1 MRISIIYNLRIL
13 RYKMIVLFALFST
26 LTIYSQTTTV
36 QGVVRDSVTNEPLE
50 FATVRIDGT
59 TLGKLSDENGKFS
72 LNNNTG
78 GNILVV
84 SMMGYESRKITLPAN
99 KASQL
104 DIKLK
109 AEGVQLNEIV
119 IRPGKEKYSKK
130 DNPAVELIKKVIA
143 NKYDYLITNQ
153 DYYMNDEYDRLM
165 FAFNEYVPG
174 KGILKNLKFVSK
186 YADTSKIDNK
196 PILPFSIRET
206 LSNVY
211 YRKDPKGTRRVVVA
225 YQNEGLDEQMNTES
239 MESVIAEV
247 FKDVTITDNNINM
260 LFQDFVSP
268 LSSTSSVNFYKWY
281 IIDTVMIDQKK
292 YVNLG
297 FVPFNTQDVG
307 FIGNL
312 YVQPEAPYAVKRVS
326 FRVPP
331 KINVNYVENM
341 LITQEFYE
349 KSPDLWVPLRF
360 TTAID
365 MSMYG
370 AAKFYVEKERTFE
383 NFVFNLPVDAAFGTS
398 SPVVYLSDY
407 KKHDKNYWNA
417 SRPKV
422 VNKDYRLGE
431 MMDEFRA
438 NKFVDITLKTIDVLT
453 SQYLPTNSNEE
464 KNKLDL
470 GTTLTFYSY
479 NHLEGNRFRLTAS
492 TTKNLHPHFFL
503 YGYLAYGTKDEKW
516 KYYGEAT
523 WSFNQKKY
531 HKDEFPKHNIS
542 IAHKYDVNPLGQRF
556 LQAERDNILLSFR
569 ARRYNNMTYD
579 RMTEIDYIHEYHGGF
594 SYNIYGRTHNEEAA
608 GELKFQRKD
617 ENGMLVNMGNLKTT
631 EAGIDI
637 RYAHGEKFFQQK
649 RRRQALPSKGYTI
662 QYSHIMGFKNVL
674 GGQFKYNKSSLSFDK
689 ELWIAPYGRLGITAK
704 GEKIWGSVPFPL
716 LLSANANTSITI
728 QRGSFYML
736 SPLEFLNDS
745 QVTWDVDYRMGG
757 WLFNRIPIIK
767 LLKLREVA
775 GFRGFWGHLTDGNNP
790 EYNRDLLVFPKEVF
804 SMGKTPYMEYS
815 VGVENIF
822 QFFRVDYV
830 RRLNYLDNPDVKKSG
845 FRISFEFSF

>member
-1 MRISIIYNLRIL
+1 M
-13 RYKMIVLFALFST
+13 MIMLFALFSIS
-26 LTIYSQTTTV
+26 TIYSQTTSV

-50 FATVRIDGT
+50 FATVRFDGT
-59 TLGKLSDENGKFS
+59 TVGKLSDEVGKFS
-72 LNNNTG
+72 LSNTTG
-78 GNILVV
+78 GNTVV
-84 SMMGYESRKITLPAN
+84 VTMMGYESRTIIVPLN
-99 KASQL
+99 KTTQL

-153 DYYMNDEYDRLM
+153 NYYMNDEYDRLM

-247 FKDVTITDNNINM
+247 FKDVSITDNNINM

-349 KSPDLWVPLRF
+349 KSPNLWVPSRF

-383 NFVFNLPVDAAFGTS
+383 NFIFNLPVDAAFGTS

-438 NKFVDITLKTIDVLT
+438 NKLVDITLKTIDVLT

-492 TTKNLHPHFFL
+492 TTKNLYPHFFM
-503 YGYLAYGTKDEKW
+503 YGYLAYGTKDAKW

-531 HKDEFPKHNIS
+531 HKDEFPRHNIS

-556 LQAERDNILLSFR
+556 LQAERDNILLSLR

-608 GELKFQRKD
+608 GELKFQRYD
-617 ENGMLVNMGNLKTT
+617 ESGMLVDMGNLKTT

-689 ELWIAPYGRLGITAK
+689 ELWIAPYGRLGFTVK

-716 LLSANANTSITI
+716 LLAANANTSITI

-736 SPLEFLNDS
+736 SPMEFLNDS
-745 QVTWDVDYRMGG
+745 QLTWDMDYRMGG
-757 WLFNRIPIIK
+757 WLFNRIPVLK

-775 GFRGFWGHLTDGNNP
+775 GFRGFWGHLTRDNNP
-790 EYNRDLLVFPKEVF
+790 AYNTDLLVFPKDVY
-804 SMGKTPYMEYS
+804 SMGRAPYMEYS
-815 VGVENIF
+815 VGIENIL
-822 QFFRVDYV
+822 QVFRVDYV
-830 RRLNYLDNPDVKKSG
+830 RRVNYLDNPDTEKSG
-845 FRISFEFSF
+845 FRISFEFTF

>member
-1 MRISIIYNLRIL
+1 M
-13 RYKMIVLFALFST
+13 MIMLFALFSIS
-26 LTIYSQTTTV
+26 TIYSQTTSV

-50 FATVRIDGT
+50 FATVRFDGT
-59 TLGKLSDENGKFS
+59 TVGKLSDEAGKFS
-72 LNNNTG
+72 LSNTTG
-78 GNILVV
+78 GNTVV
-84 SMMGYESRKITLPAN
+84 VTMMGYESRTIIVPLN
-99 KASQL
+99 KTTQL

-153 DYYMNDEYDRLM
+153 NYYMNDEYDRLM

-186 YADTSKIDNK
+186 YADSSKIDNK

-247 FKDVTITDNNINM
+247 FKDVSITDNNINM

-349 KSPDLWVPLRF
+349 KSPNLWVPSRF

-365 MSMYG
+365 LSMYG

-383 NFVFNLPVDAAFGTS
+383 NFIFNLPVDAAFGTS

-438 NKFVDITLKTIDVLT
+438 NKLVDITLKTIDVLT

-492 TTKNLHPHFFL
+492 TTKNLHPHFFM
-503 YGYLAYGTKDEKW
+503 YGYLAYGTKDAKW

-531 HKDEFPKHNIS
+531 HKDEFPRHNIS

-556 LQAERDNILLSFR
+556 LQAERDNILLSLR

-608 GELKFQRKD
+608 GELKFQRYD
-617 ENGMLVNMGNLKTT
+617 ESGMLVDMGNLKTT

-689 ELWIAPYGRLGITAK
+689 ELWIAPYGRLGFTLK

-716 LLSANANTSITI
+716 LLAANANTSITI

-736 SPLEFLNDS
+736 SPMEFLNDS
-745 QVTWDVDYRMGG
+745 QLTWDIDYRMGG
-757 WLFNRIPIIK
+757 WLFNRIPLLK

-775 GFRGFWGHLTDGNNP
+775 GFRGFWGHLTRDNNP
-790 EYNRDLLVFPKEVF
+790 AYNTDLLVFPKDVY
-804 SMGKTPYMEYS
+804 SMGRAPYMEYS
-815 VGVENIF
+815 VGIENIL
-822 QFFRVDYV
+822 QVFRVDYV
-830 RRLNYLDNPDVKKSG
+830 RRVNYLDNPDTEKSG
-845 FRISFEFSF
+845 FRISFEFTF

>member
-1 MRISIIYNLRIL
+1 M
-13 RYKMIVLFALFST
+13 MIMLFALFSIS
-26 LTIYSQTTTV
+26 TIYSQTTSV

-50 FATVRIDGT
+50 FATVRFDGT
-59 TLGKLSDENGKFS
+59 TVGKLSDEAGKFS
-72 LNNNTG
+72 LSNTTG
-78 GNILVV
+78 GNTVV
-84 SMMGYESRKITLPAN
+84 VTMMGYESRTIIVPLN
-99 KASQL
+99 KTTQL

-153 DYYMNDEYDRLM
+153 NYYMNDEYDRLM

-186 YADTSKIDNK
+186 YADSSKIDNK

-247 FKDVTITDNNINM
+247 FKDVSITDNNINM

-349 KSPDLWVPLRF
+349 KSPNLWVPSRF

-365 MSMYG
+365 LSMYG

-383 NFVFNLPVDAAFGTS
+383 NFIFNLPVDAAFGTS

-438 NKFVDITLKTIDVLT
+438 NKLVDITLKTIDVLT

-492 TTKNLHPHFFL
+492 TTKNLHPHFFM
-503 YGYLAYGTKDEKW
+503 YGYLAYGTKDAKW

-531 HKDEFPKHNIS
+531 HKDEFPRHNIS

-556 LQAERDNILLSFR
+556 LQAERDNILLSLR

-608 GELKFQRKD
+608 GELKFQRYD
-617 ENGMLVNMGNLKTT
+617 ESGMLVDMGNLKTT

-689 ELWIAPYGRLGITAK
+689 ELWIAPYGRLGFTLK

-716 LLSANANTSITI
+716 LLAANANTSITI

-736 SPLEFLNDS
+736 SPMEFLNDS
-745 QVTWDVDYRMGG
+745 QLTWDIDYRMGG
-757 WLFNRIPIIK
+757 WLFNRIPLLK

-775 GFRGFWGHLTDGNNP
+775 GFRGFWGHLTRDNNP
-790 EYNRDLLVFPKEVF
+790 SYNTDLLVFPKDVY
-804 SMGKTPYMEYS
+804 SMDRAPYMEYS
-815 VGVENIF
+815 VGIENIL
-822 QFFRVDYV
+822 QVFRVDYV
-830 RRLNYLDNPDVKKSG
+830 RRVNYLDNPDTEKSG
-845 FRISFEFSF
+845 FRISFEFTF

>member
-1 MRISIIYNLRIL
+1 MRISVIYNLRVF
-13 RYKMIVLFALFST
+13 RFVMIVFFILFSN
-26 LTIYSQTTTV
+26 LAIYSQNTTA
-36 QGVVRDSVTNEPLE
+36 QGVVRDSVTNEPIE
-50 FATVRIDGT
+50 FATVRFDGT
-59 TLGKLSDENGKFS
+59 DVGKLSDENGKFS
-72 LNNNTG
+72 ISNNKG
-78 GNILVV
+78 SNIVIV
-84 SMMGYESRKITLPAN
+84 SLMGYESRKITVP
-99 KASQL
+99 SGQTTRL
-104 DIKLK
+104 DVKLR

-119 IRPGKEKYSKK
+119 IRPEKEKYSKK
-130 DNPAVELIKKVIA
+130 DNPAVELIKKVID
-143 NKYDYLITNQ
+143 NKYNYLITNQ

-165 FAFNEYVPG
+165 FAINEYKAD
-174 KGILKNLKFVSK
+174 KGILKGLKFASK

-196 PILPFSIRET
+196 PILPVSIRET

-211 YRKDPKGTRRVVVA
+211 YRKNPQGTRRVVVA
-225 YQNEGLDEQMNTES
+225 HQREGLDEQMNTES
-239 MESVIAEV
+239 LETILEEI
-247 FKDVTITDNNINM
+247 FKDVNITDNNINM

-268 LSSTSSVNFYKWY
+268 LSSIASVNFYKWY
-281 IIDTVMIDQKK
+281 IIDTVTIDQKR

-297 FVPFNTQDVG
+297 FVPFNTRDVG
-307 FIGNL
+307 FIGNI
-312 YVQPEAPYAVKRVS
+312 YVQPEAPYAVKQLS
-326 FRVPP
+326 FRVPS

-341 LITQEFYE
+341 LITQEFE
-349 KSPDLWVPLRF
+349 ELAPNLWIPLRF

-365 MSMYG
+365 LSMYG

-383 NFVFNLPVDAAFGTS
+383 NFMFNLPVDAAFGTS
-398 SPVVYLSDY
+398 SPVIYLSDY
-407 KKHDKNYWNA
+407 KKHDKKYWDS
-417 SRPKV
+417 SRPKI

-438 NKFVDITLKTIDVLT
+438 NKLIDISLKTIDVLT
-453 SQYLPTNSNEE
+453 SQYLPTNSNED

-470 GTTLTFYSY
+470 GTTLTFYSF

-492 TTKNLHPHFFL
+492 TTKNLNPHFFM
-503 YGYLAYGTKDEKW
+503 YGYLAYGTKDGKW

-531 HKDEFPKHNIS
+531 HKDEFPKHNLS
-542 IAHKYDVNPLGQRF
+542 ITHKYDVNPLGQRF

-579 RMTEIDYIHEYHGGF
+579 RMTEINYIHEYHGGF
-594 SYNIYGRTHNEEAA
+594 SYNIYARTHNEQAA
-608 GELKFQRKD
+608 GELRFQKRN
-617 ENGMLVNMGNLKTT
+617 EEGLLVDMGNLKTT

-662 QYSHIMGFKNVL
+662 TFSHIMGFRDVL

-689 ELWIAPYGRLGITAK
+689 ELWIAPYGRLGFTLK

-716 LLSANANTSITI
+716 LLSANANSSITI

-745 QVTWDVDYRMGG
+745 QLTWDINYRMGG
-757 WLFNRIPIIK
+757 WLFNRIPLIK
-767 LLKLREVA
+767 SLKLREVA
-775 GFRGFWGHLTDGNNP
+775 GFRGFFGHLTNENNP
-790 EYNRDLLVFPKEVF
+790 TYNKDLLVFPDNVY
-804 SMGKTPYMEYS
+804 SMGSTPYMEYS

-822 QFFRVDYV
+822 KFFRVDYV
-830 RRLNYLDNPDVKKSG
+830 KRISYLDNPDIEKSG

>member
-1 MRISIIYNLRIL
+1 MRISIIYNLRNL
-13 RYKMIVLFALFST
+13 RFMMIMLFALFSIS
-26 LTIYSQTTTV
+26 TIYSQTTSV

-50 FATVRIDGT
+50 FATVRFDGT
-59 TLGKLSDENGKFS
+59 TVGKLSDEVGKFS
-72 LNNNTG
+72 LSNTTG
-78 GNILVV
+78 GNTVV
-84 SMMGYESRKITLPAN
+84 VTMMGYESRTIIVPLN
-99 KASQL
+99 KTTQL

-153 DYYMNDEYDRLM
+153 NYYMNDEYDRLM

-247 FKDVTITDNNINM
+247 FKDVSITDNNINM

-349 KSPDLWVPLRF
+349 KSPNLWVPSRF

-383 NFVFNLPVDAAFGTS
+383 NFIFNLPVDAAFGTS

-438 NKFVDITLKTIDVLT
+438 NKLVDITLKTIDVLT

-492 TTKNLHPHFFL
+492 TTKNLHPHFFM
-503 YGYLAYGTKDEKW
+503 YGYLAYGTKDAKW

-531 HKDEFPKHNIS
+531 HKDEFPRHNIS

-556 LQAERDNILLSFR
+556 LQAERDNILLSLR

-608 GELKFQRKD
+608 GELKFQRYD
-617 ENGMLVNMGNLKTT
+617 ESGMLVDMGNLKTT

-689 ELWIAPYGRLGITAK
+689 ELWIAPYGRLGFTVK

-716 LLSANANTSITI
+716 LLAANANTSITI

-736 SPLEFLNDS
+736 SPMEFLNDS
-745 QVTWDVDYRMGG
+745 QLTWDIDYRMGG
-757 WLFNRIPIIK
+757 WLFNRIPVLK

-775 GFRGFWGHLTDGNNP
+775 GFRGFWGHLTRDNNP
-790 EYNRDLLVFPKEVF
+790 AYNTDLLVFPKDVY
-804 SMGKTPYMEYS
+804 SMGRAPYMEYS
-815 VGVENIF
+815 VGIENIL
-822 QFFRVDYV
+822 QVFRVDYV
-830 RRLNYLDNPDVKKSG
+830 RRVNYLDNPDTEKSG
-845 FRISFEFSF
+845 FRISFEFTF

>member
-1 MRISIIYNLRIL
+1 MVI
-13 RYKMIVLFALFST
+13 MLFALFSIS
-26 LTIYSQTTTV
+26 TIYSQTTSV

-50 FATVRIDGT
+50 FATVRFDGT
-59 TLGKLSDENGKFS
+59 TVGKLSDEAGKFS
-72 LNNNTG
+72 LSNTTG
-78 GNILVV
+78 GNTVV
-84 SMMGYESRKITLPAN
+84 VTMMGYESRTITVPLN
-99 KASQL
+99 KTTQL

-153 DYYMNDEYDRLM
+153 NYYMNDEYDRLM

-247 FKDVTITDNNINM
+247 FKDVSITDNNINM

-326 FRVPP
+326 FRVPS

-349 KSPDLWVPLRF
+349 KSPNLWVPSRF

-383 NFVFNLPVDAAFGTS
+383 NFIFNLPVDAAFGTS

-438 NKFVDITLKTIDVLT
+438 NKLVDITLKTIDVLT

-492 TTKNLHPHFFL
+492 TTKNLHPHFFM
-503 YGYLAYGTKDEKW
+503 YGYLAYGTKDAKW

-523 WSFNQKKY
+523 WSLNQKKY
-531 HKDEFPKHNIS
+531 HKDEFPRHNIS

-556 LQAERDNILLSFR
+556 LQAERDNILLSLR

-608 GELKFQRKD
+608 GELKFQRYD
-617 ENGMLVNMGNLKTT
+617 ESGMLVDMGNLKTT

-689 ELWIAPYGRLGITAK
+689 ELWIAPYGRLGFTVK
-704 GEKIWGSVPFPL
+704 GEKIWGAVPFPL
-716 LLSANANTSITI
+716 LLAANANTSITI

-736 SPLEFLNDS
+736 SPMEFLNDS
-745 QVTWDVDYRMGG
+745 QLTWDMDYRMGG

-775 GFRGFWGHLTDGNNP
+775 GFRGFWGHLTRDNNP
-790 EYNRDLLVFPKEVF
+790 AYNTDLLVFPKDVY
-804 SMGKTPYMEYS
+804 SMGRAPYMEYS
-815 VGVENIF
+815 VGIENIL
-822 QFFRVDYV
+822 QVFRVDYV
-830 RRLNYLDNPDVKKSG
+830 RRVNYLDNPDTEKSG
-845 FRISFEFSF
+845 FRISFEFTF

>member
-1 MRISIIYNLRIL
+1 MSIIYNLRNL
-13 RYKMIVLFALFST
+13 RFMMIMLFALFSIS
-26 LTIYSQTTTV
+26 TIYSQTTSV

-50 FATVRIDGT
+50 FATVRFDGT
-59 TLGKLSDENGKFS
+59 TVGKLSDEVGKFS
-72 LNNNTG
+72 LSNTTG
-78 GNILVV
+78 GNTVV
-84 SMMGYESRKITLPAN
+84 VTMMGYESRTIIVPLN
-99 KASQL
+99 KTTQL

-153 DYYMNDEYDRLM
+153 NYYMNDEYDRLM

-247 FKDVTITDNNINM
+247 FKDVSITDNNINM

-349 KSPDLWVPLRF
+349 KSPNLWVPSRF

-383 NFVFNLPVDAAFGTS
+383 NFIFNLPVDAAFGTS

-438 NKFVDITLKTIDVLT
+438 NKLVDITLKTIDVLT

-492 TTKNLHPHFFL
+492 TTKNLYPHFFM
-503 YGYLAYGTKDEKW
+503 YGYLAYGTKDAKW

-531 HKDEFPKHNIS
+531 HKDEFPRHNIS

-556 LQAERDNILLSFR
+556 LQAERDNILLSLR

-608 GELKFQRKD
+608 GELKFQRYD
-617 ENGMLVNMGNLKTT
+617 ESGMLVDMGNLKTT

-689 ELWIAPYGRLGITAK
+689 ELWIAPYGRLGFTVK

-716 LLSANANTSITI
+716 LLAANANTSITI

-736 SPLEFLNDS
+736 SPMEFLNDS
-745 QVTWDVDYRMGG
+745 QLTWDMDYRMGG
-757 WLFNRIPIIK
+757 WLFNRIPVLK

-775 GFRGFWGHLTDGNNP
+775 GFRGFWGHLTRDNNP
-790 EYNRDLLVFPKEVF
+790 AYNTDLLVFPKDVY
-804 SMGKTPYMEYS
+804 SMGRAPYMEYS
-815 VGVENIF
+815 VGIENIL
-822 QFFRVDYV
+822 QVFRVDYV
-830 RRLNYLDNPDVKKSG
+830 RRVNYLDNPDTEKSG
-845 FRISFEFSF
+845 FRISFEFTF

>member
-1 MRISIIYNLRIL
+1 MVI
-13 RYKMIVLFALFST
+13 MLFALFSIS
-26 LTIYSQTTTV
+26 TIYSQTTSV

-50 FATVRIDGT
+50 FATVRFDGT
-59 TLGKLSDENGKFS
+59 TVGKLSDEAGKFS
-72 LNNNTG
+72 LSNTTG
-78 GNILVV
+78 GNTVV
-84 SMMGYESRKITLPAN
+84 VTMMGYESRTITVPLN
-99 KASQL
+99 KTTQL

-153 DYYMNDEYDRLM
+153 NYYMNDEYDRLM

-247 FKDVTITDNNINM
+247 FKDVYITDNNINM

-326 FRVPP
+326 FRVPS

-349 KSPDLWVPLRF
+349 KSPNLWVPSRF

-383 NFVFNLPVDAAFGTS
+383 NFIFNLPVDAAFGTS

-438 NKFVDITLKTIDVLT
+438 NKLVDITLKTIDVLT

-492 TTKNLHPHFFL
+492 TTKNLHPHFFM
-503 YGYLAYGTKDEKW
+503 YGYLAYGTKDAKW

-531 HKDEFPKHNIS
+531 HKDEFPRHNIS

-556 LQAERDNILLSFR
+556 LQAERDNILLSLR

-608 GELKFQRKD
+608 GELKFQRYD
-617 ENGMLVNMGNLKTT
+617 ESGMLVDMGNLKTT

-689 ELWIAPYGRLGITAK
+689 ELWIAPYGRLGFTVK

-716 LLSANANTSITI
+716 LLAANANTSITI

-736 SPLEFLNDS
+736 SPMEFLNDS
-745 QVTWDVDYRMGG
+745 QLTWDMDYRMGG

-775 GFRGFWGHLTDGNNP
+775 GFRGFWGHLTRDNNP
-790 EYNRDLLVFPKEVF
+790 AYNTDLLVFPKDVY
-804 SMGKTPYMEYS
+804 SMGRAPYMEYS
-815 VGVENIF
+815 VGIENIL
-822 QFFRVDYV
+822 QVFRVDYV
-830 RRLNYLDNPDVKKSG
+830 RRVNYLDNPDTEKSG
-845 FRISFEFSF
+845 FRISFEFTF

>member
-1 MRISIIYNLRIL
+1 M
-13 RYKMIVLFALFST
+13 MIMLFALFSIS
-26 LTIYSQTTTV
+26 TIYSQTTSV

-50 FATVRIDGT
+50 FATVRFDGT
-59 TLGKLSDENGKFS
+59 TVGKLSDEAGKFS
-72 LNNNTG
+72 LSNTTG
-78 GNILVV
+78 GNTVV
-84 SMMGYESRKITLPAN
+84 VTMMGYESRTITVPLN
-99 KASQL
+99 KTTQL

-153 DYYMNDEYDRLM
+153 NYYMNDEYDRLM

-247 FKDVTITDNNINM
+247 FKDVSITDNNINM

-326 FRVPP
+326 FRVPS

-349 KSPDLWVPLRF
+349 KSPNLWVPSRF

-383 NFVFNLPVDAAFGTS
+383 NFIFNLPVDAAFGTS

-438 NKFVDITLKTIDVLT
+438 NKLVDITLKTIDVLT

-492 TTKNLHPHFFL
+492 TTKNLHPHFFM
-503 YGYLAYGTKDEKW
+503 YGYLAYGTKDAKW

-531 HKDEFPKHNIS
+531 HKDEFPRHNIS

-556 LQAERDNILLSFR
+556 LQAERDNILLSLR

-608 GELKFQRKD
+608 GELKFQRYD
-617 ENGMLVNMGNLKTT
+617 ESGMLVDMGNLKTT

-689 ELWIAPYGRLGITAK
+689 ELWIAPYGRLGFTVK

-716 LLSANANTSITI
+716 LLAANANTSITI

-736 SPLEFLNDS
+736 SPMEFLNDS
-745 QVTWDVDYRMGG
+745 QLTWDMDYRMGG

-775 GFRGFWGHLTDGNNP
+775 GFRGFWGHLTRDNNP
-790 EYNRDLLVFPKEVF
+790 AYNTDLLVFPKDVY
-804 SMGKTPYMEYS
+804 SMGRAPYMEYS
-815 VGVENIF
+815 VGIENIL
-822 QFFRVDYV
+822 QVFRVDYV
-830 RRLNYLDNPDVKKSG
+830 RRVNYLDNPDTEKSG
-845 FRISFEFSF
+845 FRISFEFTF

>member
-1 MRISIIYNLRIL
+1 
-13 RYKMIVLFALFST
+13 MIVLFALFST

>member
-1 MRISIIYNLRIL
+1 M
-13 RYKMIVLFALFST
+13 MIMLFALFSIS
-26 LTIYSQTTTV
+26 TIYSQTTSV

-50 FATVRIDGT
+50 FATVRFDGT
-59 TLGKLSDENGKFS
+59 TVGKLSDEVGKFS
-72 LNNNTG
+72 LSNTTG
-78 GNILVV
+78 GNTVV
-84 SMMGYESRKITLPAN
+84 VTMMGYESRTIIVPLN
-99 KASQL
+99 KTTQL

-153 DYYMNDEYDRLM
+153 NYYMNDEYDRLM

-247 FKDVTITDNNINM
+247 FKDVSITDNNINM

-349 KSPDLWVPLRF
+349 KSPNLWVPSRF

-383 NFVFNLPVDAAFGTS
+383 NFIFNLPVDAAFGTS

-438 NKFVDITLKTIDVLT
+438 NKLVDITLKTIDVLT

-492 TTKNLHPHFFL
+492 TTKNLHPHFFM
-503 YGYLAYGTKDEKW
+503 YGYLAYGTKDAKW

-531 HKDEFPKHNIS
+531 HKDEFPRHNIS

-556 LQAERDNILLSFR
+556 LQAERDNILLSLR

-608 GELKFQRKD
+608 GELKFQRYD
-617 ENGMLVNMGNLKTT
+617 ESGMLVDMGNLKTT

-689 ELWIAPYGRLGITAK
+689 ELWIAPYGRLGFTVK

-716 LLSANANTSITI
+716 LLAANANTSITI

-736 SPLEFLNDS
+736 SPMEFLNDS
-745 QVTWDVDYRMGG
+745 QLTWDIDYRMGG
-757 WLFNRIPIIK
+757 WLFNRIPVLK

-775 GFRGFWGHLTDGNNP
+775 GFRGFWGHLTRDNNP
-790 EYNRDLLVFPKEVF
+790 AYNTDLLVFPKDVY
-804 SMGKTPYMEYS
+804 SMGRAPYMEYS
-815 VGVENIF
+815 VGIENIL
-822 QFFRVDYV
+822 QVFRVDYV
-830 RRLNYLDNPDVKKSG
+830 RRVNYLDNPDTEKSG
-845 FRISFEFSF
+845 FRISFEFTF